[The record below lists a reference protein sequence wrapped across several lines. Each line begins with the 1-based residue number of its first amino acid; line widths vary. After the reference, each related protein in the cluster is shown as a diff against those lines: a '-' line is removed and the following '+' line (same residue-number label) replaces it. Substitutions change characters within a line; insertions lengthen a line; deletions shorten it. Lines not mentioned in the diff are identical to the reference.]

1 MRLNG
6 WRRLGVVLSLAWWLV
21 VVTMIVH
28 YAYTVRE
35 EAKFWERK
43 WGQRDSTATPAP
55 STRGVVDPFEEERTA
70 TAATPGKPWE
80 RDWGT
85 KPPKPSCSVNWG
97 ENLVVLAIPLAIWGM
112 IELLVKAIRWVIK
125 GFRPT

>member
-6 WRRLGVVLSLAWWLV
+6 WRRLGVVLSVAWWLV
-21 VVTMIVH
+21 FVTMMVQDT
-28 YAYTVRE
+28 YTARE
-35 EAKFWERK
+35 RAQSWERE
-43 WGQRDSTATPAP
+43 WGPRNSTATPAP

-85 KPPKPSCSVNWG
+85 KPPKPSCDVNWADC
-97 ENLVVLAIPLAIWGM
+97 LIALAIPVAIWGM
-112 IELLVKAIRWVIK
+112 IEALVKAIRWVIQ